1 MTYFGKPYIC
11 VAAGALAALAVLT
24 GDLADGAVQAQTAK
38 GESVTGRGRPEF
50 APIGIEHESLG
61 TLRIFPSVTIEN
73 EYESN
78 VFRQETDERS
88 DLFVR
93 IEPTLDI
100 RTDWDNHGLRILAT
114 GDITRFVELDSED
127 AEDFKV
133 TATGD
138 LDITERLTTRLGL
151 HHERDHVARSSP
163 DDVGGAKPT
172 ITFDT
177 GAALRLG
184 FDGEVIDIDG
194 RGSYR
199 RVNVRDNDG
208 INNDDQDKDEYIG
221 TIRLSYESVP
231 GSKFFIQPSITVEDF
246 LDQLDDTGVNRD
258 SLTGNF
264 LAGVSVDYSAVTFF
278 ELGAG
283 YRNRSFDDPAL
294 SSESGLSVDGRVIWN
309 ATDLSTLTLA
319 IKNAIEDTT
328 TGGASSKD
336 VWTASLRGDHELLYS
351 LLLEAGATFVRESFN
366 GIDRSDQELTLFA
379 GADYRM
385 NEYIRVRGRY
395 TMDDKS
401 SDDRTAEF
409 LNHALNI
416 RVTGQ
421 L

>member
-11 VAAGALAALAVLT
+11 TAAGALAVLAVIV
-24 GDLADGAVQAQTAK
+24 GDLADGSVQAQTAK
-38 GESVTGRGRPEF
+38 GESATGRGRPEF

-61 TLRIFPSVTIEN
+61 TVRIFPSVTVEN
-73 EYESN
+73 GYETN
-78 VFRQETDERS
+78 VFRQETDERA

-93 IEPTLDI
+93 IAPKLDI

-114 GDITRFVELDSED
+114 GDVTRFVELESED

-138 LDITERLTTRLGL
+138 LDITERLTTRLDL
-151 HHERDHVARSSP
+151 HHARDHVARSSP

-177 GAALRLG
+177 GAAVRLG
-184 FDGEVIDIDG
+184 FDGEVFDVDG

-208 INNDDQDKDEYIG
+208 INNDDQDKDEYKG
-221 TIRLSYESVP
+221 TVRLSYESVP
-231 GSKFFIQPSITVEDF
+231 GSKFFVQPSITVEDF

-258 SLTGNF
+258 ALTWNL
-264 LAGVSVDYSAVTFF
+264 LAGISVDYSAVTFF

-283 YRNRSFDDPAL
+283 FRRRSFDDP
-294 SSESGLSVDGRVIWN
+294 GLASDGGVSVDGRAIWN

-319 IKNAIEDTT
+319 INNAIEDTT
-328 TGGASSKD
+328 TGSASSRD
-336 VWTASLRGDHELLYS
+336 VWTVSLRADHELLYS
-351 LLLEAGATFVRESFN
+351 LLLEAGATYVSDNFN
-366 GIDRSDQELTLFA
+366 GIERSDQQLTLFA

-401 SDDRTAEF
+401 SDERTAEF